1 MSDFKEVAK
10 IRDEEIGMIY
20 AVVTARPRR
29 DGGNLYSFT
38 FFREF
43 EDDGEVKRVTW
54 MNPRH
59 ADAIL
64 RLTPRVVSRIKELES
79 LDLAVPS
86 ASHWP

>member
-1 MSDFKEVAK
+1 MADFKEVAK
-10 IRDEEIGMIY
+10 IRDEIVGMIY
-20 AVVTARPRR
+20 AVVTSRPRR

-59 ADAIL
+59 ADAIM
-64 RLTPRVVSRIKELES
+64 RLTPLVVERIKELEAN
-79 LDLAVPS
+79 DAAGP
-86 ASHWP
+86 AHWP